1 MKDKK
6 KSQEKS
12 FRRYRSPAFSD
23 RHTSSL
29 ATPLYGTQEFIHDRL
44 WDVMLDGDLRPGTKI
59 PEQRICEAF
68 GVSRTV
74 IRSVLVVMEQ
84 EGVVTLPPNR
94 GAYIAWISPEK
105 SSSMFAAV
113 QLIPGSIAESLAEN
127 PYSIGAEDRERVSR
141 HLAFA
146 ADETVQRNAR
156 ERMRLGAEF
165 LILFATLGS
174 NQYLASLLEKTVSL
188 IMMAALL
195 YQEQFVEWPRSS
207 IQENII
213 KHVYAGNGELAS
225 AAIRDHLIELES
237 SFRYRAEAPDKGLM
251 KVIAGLTKDMD
262 FPN

>member
-1 MKDKK
+1 
-6 KSQEKS
+6 
-12 FRRYRSPAFSD
+12 
-23 RHTSSL
+23 
-29 ATPLYGTQEFIHDRL
+29 
-44 WDVMLDGDLRPGTKI
+44 MLDGDLRPGTEI
-59 PEQRICEAF
+59 PEQQICEAF

-113 QLIPGSIAESLAEN
+113 QLITGSIAESLAEN

-156 ERMRLGAEF
+156 ERMRL
-165 LILFATLGS
+165 ATLGS

-188 IMMAALL
+188 IMMAALF

-213 KHVYAGNGELAS
+213 EHVYAGNGELAS

-251 KVIAGLTKDMD
+251 KVTAGLTKDMD